1 MIADVDVGDLKAAV
15 AGEHD
20 FTGPRY
26 IAKAAILIRYT
37 HLFWI
42 DFLRK
47 NLRPFLFISCFFSLF
62 CGTFFV
68 DEDPFSHYLGWPS
81 A

>member
-37 HLFWI
+37 HLL
-42 DFLRK
+42 D
-47 NLRPFLFISCFFSLF
+47 
-62 CGTFFV
+62 
-68 DEDPFSHYLGWPS
+68 
-81 A
+81 

>member
-1 MIADVDVGDLKAAV
+1 MIAGVDIGDLKAAV
-15 AGEHD
+15 LVSM
-20 FTGPRY
+20 TSGPQHMPRPLY
-26 IAKAAILIRYT
+26 SSAILIFR
-37 HLFWI
+37 I

-47 NLRPFLFISCFFSLF
+47 NLRPFLSFRAFSLF

-68 DEDPFSHYLGWPS
+68 DEDPFSHYSGWPS